1 MKSSTARESSGVGAV
16 LNWVSSL
23 VKMLVDRERAER
35 EREMRELKWRVDLL
49 RKSICQHDR
58 IIVELGTDVHALKQ
72 KRRRDAA

>member
-1 MKSSTARESSGVGAV
+1 
-16 LNWVSSL
+16 
-23 VKMLVDRERAER
+23 MLVDRERAER

-58 IIVELGTDVHALKQ
+58 IIDELGTDVHALKQ